1 MVSSSFVPRTPET
14 EFDTFEV
21 GGEKQANSEENFKAT
36 KRLNAEDDTDLE
48 KLAQPLDVAD
58 TTKKMIEVQDTNHK
72 IKVIKSVIAA
82 FNRNKVSQES
92 QLEDIKKP
100 EVHPKRTGGNIL
112 TFLSINIVEIY

>member
-1 MVSSSFVPRTPET
+1 MSSSSVRRTPET

-58 TTKKMIEVQDTNHK
+58 TAKKMLMIEVQDTSHL
-72 IKVIKSVIAA
+72 IKVIKSIIAA
-82 FNRNKVSQES
+82 FNRNNVSRES
-92 QLEDIKKP
+92 
-100 EVHPKRTGGNIL
+100 
-112 TFLSINIVEIY
+112 